1 MLLHTSVW
9 QILNM
14 KQMQWSETEIVYIC
28 RMSWKI
34 VKSHQVNTCS
44 RSLPLLLSLLVTR
57 TELSL
62 RIGVEELC
70 RGPFRLGDILRS
82 DIDWLKRDWKWGGF
96 KWSRLLL
103 DRFIRMLAASV
114 GSLYLQSDV
123 WMTNVLYTQYMTN
136 PTIVYPVKMEYGRNV
151 SISGLRNDGEKW
163 SRKNIIEIRPCA
175 SHCLLNRF
183 SS

>member
-1 MLLHTSVW
+1 MTNFEYAITGNGSDVHLPNIAL
-9 QILNM
+9 
-14 KQMQWSETEIVYIC
+14 KK
-28 RMSWKI
+28 SWN
-34 VKSHQVNTCS
+34 QVNTCS

-62 RIGVEELC
+62 RMGVEELC
-70 RGPFRLGDILRS
+70 PFRLGDILRS

-123 WMTNVLYTQYMTN
+123 WMTNVLNTKYMTN
-136 PTIVYPVKMEYGRNV
+136 PTFFYPVKMEYGLKMMV
-151 SISGLRNDGEKW
+151 KSGLDFLLFF
-163 SRKNIIEIRPCA
+163 EIPPFA
-175 SHCLLNRF
+175 SHFLLNGF
-183 SS
+183 TS